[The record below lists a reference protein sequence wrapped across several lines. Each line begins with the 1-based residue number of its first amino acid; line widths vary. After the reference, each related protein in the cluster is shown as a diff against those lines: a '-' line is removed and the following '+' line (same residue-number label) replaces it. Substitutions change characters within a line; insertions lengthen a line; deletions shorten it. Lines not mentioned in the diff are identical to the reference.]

1 MVSTTVSTVSPTTPY
16 MMTSDRTQN
25 WLYKFLTAACVHPC
39 DFTHLWTCV
48 GNDVCHCMGGL
59 GYLSISILGETHS
72 APESENLEMR
82 VGLDN
87 LAHISNHPPI
97 KKLETLS
104 KSVLQNYETEICNVA
119 ANVRSPSQSKVV
131 ASRSAPSPNPKL
143 FSTPVQEC
151 YQQHWTGERGQA
163 LRSTLERG
171 AG

>member
-1 MVSTTVSTVSPTTPY
+1 MS
-16 MMTSDRTQN
+16 
-25 WLYKFLTAACVHPC
+25 
-39 DFTHLWTCV
+39 
-48 GNDVCHCMGGL
+48 GL

-104 KSVLQNYETEICNVA
+104 KSVLQNYGTEICNVA

-163 LRSTLERG
+163 LRSTLEKGGRVG
-171 AG
+171 RRQ